1 MDKKNKIEDK
11 DLSKIRQSKIDRGD
25 ISEVDVV
32 GKTELD
38 DIYEGSL
45 ESTGEIGKAFGG
57 ISGDKINDLYN
68 FDLDISIRM
77 EILNK
82 LYEEIQGDI
91 FEILKKFIGI
101 YQLSGGVSSIS
112 IFIKQICIVSNLD
125 IFLKFECIKC
135 LLNNQR
141 PVMIDFNPFED
152 DPDDLEEAAVGD
164 LEEAAVGDLDLGEA
178 GRRAVEEAAVKGGD
192 FYIDEKTT
200 SSLIEGWIGKINEAF
215 DILYQMDFNGLPS
228 LCKLE
233 FVYYLMESE
242 NNDHINKSVDL
253 LMSIVCDKNIPV
265 DYRYKILN
273 SLDKKTGV
281 IFNNKISDYIIKSSF
296 IRFIEDDQEE
306 SYYKCLGIQYLYRY
320 KENFEITDFSK
331 METILIDM
339 AKDELLEY
347 NRRADAADTLYN
359 IGSDESKKK
368 AKDILS
374 YLGNINGRAKTFF
387 ENSQNVHSISIEK
400 SVLESIKSI
409 LSTHTTKNYS
419 FEKIKNKLKKI
430 SAASLSTSEKPVAER
445 STILGSAFKYENIK
459 MALNRIYLDNILY
472 SEFNITICKVFEK
485 VFSIAMEHENKEELF
500 LRIFQELADMADT
513 CSSGYISRIVN
524 ILSGYLDTIRISWE
538 EQIISNFNGRINF
551 LMRQIPII
559 YGEEGCI
566 FKEDK
571 KRKILSIYF
580 DRKKTK
586 LWDINEL
593 NIIQMIGK
601 ATGEKVS
608 DVIARMYL
616 ENGIIIPTKKIKKI
630 IEVVSEEEFELNK
643 KKLEMLIES
652 REDNA
657 PTSDPPVIWR
667 DSRGSAVGDRSAAST
682 FGSDLDL
689 GEAGRRAVE
698 GGDPEKIEQ
707 TDKDR
712 ADFFKKCLESFQKN
726 VMNEITISS
735 SIPFERKHFLI
746 FFADVM
752 PIIREEMYNEFSGYI
767 KDTEFDSYFKL
778 AICSYEK

>member
-141 PVMIDFNPFED
+141 PIIIDFNPFED

-657 PTSDPPVIWR
+657 PTSDPPVTWR
-667 DSRGSAVGDRSAAST
+667 DSRAAAAEGDRGSAAS
-682 FGSDLDL
+682 
-689 GEAGRRAVE
+689 V
-698 GGDPEKIEQ
+698 GGDPERIEQ

>member
-1 MDKKNKIEDK
+1 MDTKNKIEDK
-11 DLSKIRQSKIDRGD
+11 DLSKIRQPIIDRSAAV
-25 ISEVDVV
+25 SEVDFV

-38 DIYEGSL
+38 DIYESSL

-141 PVMIDFNPFED
+141 PVIIDFNPFED
-152 DPDDLEEAAVGD
+152 DPDDSRGSAVGDSRGSAVGD
-164 LEEAAVGDLDLGEA
+164 LEEADA
-178 GRRAVEEAAVKGGD
+178 KGGD

-296 IRFIEDDQEE
+296 IRFIQDDQEE

-339 AKDELLEY
+339 AKDEMLEY

-430 SAASLSTSEKPVAER
+430 SASSQSTSEKPAAER
-445 STILGSAFKYENIK
+445 STLLGPAFKYENIK

-593 NIIQMIGK
+593 KIIQIIGK

-608 DVIARMYL
+608 DVITRMYL

-657 PTSDPPVIWR
+657 PTSDPPVTR
-667 DSRGSAVGDRSAAST
+667 RSRGSAVGDRGAAV
-682 FGSDLDL
+682 
-689 GEAGRRAVE
+689 GEPLCGRPNCGVT
-698 GGDPEKIEQ
+698 PERIEQ